1 MLIKLQEKHLVR
13 LEMNKI
19 SEKYAKIFS
28 FFLEKIEMRIKSSP
42 AELIVGSSQDID
54 DDMSDVEEVFIRDG
68 KRGKCREIE
77 NKPLMPSR
85 KKHQH
90 KNSKTT
96 QQLKI
101 LKKQYKR
108 SRCHRCCEPF
118 CYLLI
123 LALVLIIFAAI
134 VLTLFPVQKLK
145 LMFQNASP
153 KLYQAFLVNNI
164 EANPVEQQ
172 EVLMEKVPCQN
183 LKVNIVWNKTFAR
196 VNSEAAVRKSDLD
209 GDGVEDIILAFG
221 VDDSISFDGNL
232 DIPQCT
238 QANGEI
244 DVCEGGVMALNG
256 ITGNLI
262 WKYWTPSTVFS
273 FFCKF
278 DINNDLTND
287 CVASGPGGLLHAIDG
302 KTGKLLWDFKRL
314 SIVSPDEMDASS
326 VDLYTVN
333 IIRDLDSDGVTDI
346 ISAHTDERFGIREG
360 HIRLISGKTGKSIRT
375 IPAPYK
381 EEIFVPIQLITSKD
395 GTEYLLVLTGG
406 QNTAGGVYKIRVDSF
421 KNFHD
426 DNDYTTIQRSS
437 SGFLVPAV
445 LTDLNGDQIDDFV
458 VASFNSTVYAFDG
471 VTNKIIWAFTFPSS
485 GNLFYF
491 ILKDFP

>member
-1 MLIKLQEKHLVR
+1 
-13 LEMNKI
+13 
-19 SEKYAKIFS
+19 
-28 FFLEKIEMRIKSSP
+28 MRMKSSP
-42 AELIVGSSQDID
+42 AELVVGSSQDID

-101 LKKQYKR
+101 LKKQYRR

-164 EANPVEQQ
+164 GANAVESQ

-196 VNSEAAVRKSDLD
+196 VNSEAAIRKADLD
-209 GDGVEDIILAFG
+209 GDGIEDIILAFG
-221 VDDSISFDGNL
+221 VDDSISLDENNN
-232 DIPQCT
+232 DIPQCP
-238 QANGEI
+238 QANGEV
-244 DVCEGGVMALNG
+244 DLCEGGVMALNG
-256 ITGNLI
+256 ITGNLL
-262 WKYWTPSTVFS
+262 WKYWTPRTVFS

-278 DINNDLTND
+278 DMNNDQIND

-302 KTGKLLWDFKRL
+302 KSGTLIWDFKRL
-314 SIVSPDEMDASS
+314 SIVSPDEMDSSS

-333 IIRDLDSDGVTDI
+333 IIRDLDSDGIADI

-426 DNDYTTIQRSS
+426 DNDYSTIQRSS

-471 VTNKIIWAFTFPSS
+471 VSNKIIWAFTFPSS
-485 GNLFYF
+485 GN
-491 ILKDFP
+491 IKICSTK